1 MSYFIVTFDTEVKN
15 EVLKALKAVPG
26 VAINGVPL
34 ANGTVHVKTVTRSLD
49 DESAAVHA
57 MEDIFGVIDVRWIE
71 K

>member
-15 EVLKALKAVPG
+15 EVLKALKSVPG